1 MPFIGGNFLSP
12 IKFYLKGEQ
21 NMTEKKQKELF
32 PWNFI
37 VIGILICCVLTIAK
51 MSLYAFDNPVP
62 AFFAVMVVSVLCG
75 YIPMKIAYEK
85 QTKHKRGIYI
95 LSVIAM
101 SMGSLLISIPAI
113 IWACCDKKIEPATT
127 ENNKNNPNTVQPD
140 TTKDKEKSTT
150 YGWQNWE

>member
-12 IKFYLKGEQ
+12 IKFYLQGEQ

-75 YIPMKIAYEK
+75 YIPMKIAYE
-85 QTKHKRGIYI
+85 
-95 LSVIAM
+95 
-101 SMGSLLISIPAI
+101 
-113 IWACCDKKIEPATT
+113 
-127 ENNKNNPNTVQPD
+127 NKNNPNTVQPD